1 MKPGDVE
8 GRIPHLNV
16 FGKLT
21 GLSA

>member
-21 GLSA
+21 GHPP